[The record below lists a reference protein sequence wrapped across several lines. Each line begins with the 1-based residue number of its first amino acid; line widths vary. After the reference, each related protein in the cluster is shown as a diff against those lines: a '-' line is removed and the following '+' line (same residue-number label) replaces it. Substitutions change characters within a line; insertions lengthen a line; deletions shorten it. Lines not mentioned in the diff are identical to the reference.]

1 MNSTDQIDPAET
13 ESYKTMRAFCISSSA
28 IFEPL
33 ILFCTHAIRMRDTR
47 CCGVVLRIFRSIV
60 PEFGPSSE
68 SASPIREF
76 ISSDVL
82 KACITSLHE
91 PYFVDLQKELA
102 QLIASILIYYCPVTD
117 TPRQV
122 LLSLPG
128 IHEKQVD
135 KCIDYVARPGMQ
147 SRHQGAF
154 VLDLLRDLKGVSISE
169 QGRITKTAGNV
180 RKEMSKMQKEFM
192 KVEAEE
198 PLKKQPSLDLEGV
211 AGMFGS

>member
-1 MNSTDQIDPAET
+1 
-13 ESYKTMRAFCISSSA
+13 MRGFCISSSA

-47 CCGVVLRIFRSIV
+47 CCGVVLRIFRSLI
-60 PEFGPSSE
+60 PEFRKPTE
-68 SASPIREF
+68 QASPIREF

-102 QLIASILIYYCPVTD
+102 ILIASILIHYCPITD

-128 IHEKQVD
+128 MHEKSVN
-135 KCIDYVARPGMQ
+135 KCIDYASRPAMQ
-147 SRHQGAF
+147 QRQQAAL

-169 QGRITKTAGNV
+169 QGRITKSAGSV

-192 KVEAEE
+192 KVVKEE
-198 PLKKQPSLDLEGV
+198 PLKKDSSPDLTGV
-211 AGMFGS
+211 AGMFES

>member
-1 MNSTDQIDPAET
+1 
-13 ESYKTMRAFCISSSA
+13 
-28 IFEPL
+28 
-33 ILFCTHAIRMRDTR
+33 MRDTR
-47 CCGVVLRIFRSIV
+47 CCGVVLRIFRSLI
-60 PEFGPSSE
+60 PEFRKPTDQV
-68 SASPIREF
+68 SPIREF

-102 QLIASILIYYCPVTD
+102 TLIASILIHYCPITD

-128 IHEKQVD
+128 IHEKSVN
-135 KCIDYVARPGMQ
+135 KCIDYVSRPAMQ
-147 SRHQGAF
+147 QRQQAAL

-169 QGRITKTAGNV
+169 QGRITKSAGSV

-192 KVEAEE
+192 KVVKEE
-198 PLKKQPSLDLEGV
+198 PLKKDPSPDLTGV
-211 AGMFGS
+211 AGMFES